1 MMDLNLL
8 LSNVKYFF
16 INLFS
21 CFSEKETSGR
31 RYFAT
36 SINECD
42 VIMEDFETTYL
53 FERDDYR

>member
-1 MMDLNLL
+1 MNLNLL

-21 CFSEKETSGR
+21 CFSENKTSGS

>member
-1 MMDLNLL
+1 MDLDLL
-8 LSNVKYFF
+8 LSNVKHFF

-21 CFSEKETSGR
+21 CFSEKETRGR

-36 SINECD
+36 SINSCD

-53 FERDDYR
+53 FERDD

>member
-1 MMDLNLL
+1 MDLNLL

-21 CFSEKETSGR
+21 CFSKNKTSGS

>member
-1 MMDLNLL
+1 MDLDLL
-8 LSNVKYFF
+8 LSNVKHFF
-16 INLFS
+16 INLLS
-21 CFSEKETSGR
+21 CFSEKKTGGT

-36 SINECD
+36 SINSCD

>member
-1 MMDLNLL
+1 MDLNLL

-21 CFSEKETSGR
+21 CFSKNKTSGS
-31 RYFAT
+31 RYFST

>member
-1 MMDLNLL
+1 MMDLDLL
-8 LSNVKYFF
+8 LSNVKHFF

-21 CFSEKETSGR
+21 CFSEKEASGR
-31 RYFAT
+31 RYFAI

-42 VIMEDFETTYL
+42 VNMEDFETTYL

>member
-1 MMDLNLL
+1 MDLDLL

-21 CFSEKETSGR
+21 CFSKNKTNGS
-31 RYFAT
+31 RYLAT
-36 SINECD
+36 SINSCD